1 MKVFVGDSGTRGT
14 DAAVAEAA
22 GIAEARGGSLVLFRH
37 LLPPVRDEDAAGHGE
52 LITRERRR
60 LDDRAEDL
68 RAAHGIEVTPILS
81 QSSERA
87 SRVILR
93 LLEELDIDLLVIA
106 GRKRTSI
113 GKLLL
118 GSTASDLL
126 LGADCPVLQVPV
138 PPEAT
143 SSQ

>member
-22 GIAEARGGSLVLFRH
+22 ALAEARGGSLVLFRH
-37 LLPPVRDEDAAGHGE
+37 LLPPVNDEGASGHGE
-52 LITRERRR
+52 LIIRERAR
-60 LDDRAEDL
+60 LEDRAEAL
-68 RAAHGIEVTPILS
+68 RAAHGIEVTPMLS

-93 LLEELDIDLLVIA
+93 LLDELGIDLLVIA
-106 GRKRTSI
+106 GRRRTSV

-126 LGADCPVLQVPV
+126 LGAPCPVLQVPT
-138 PPEAT
+138 PPESEAH
-143 SSQ
+143 